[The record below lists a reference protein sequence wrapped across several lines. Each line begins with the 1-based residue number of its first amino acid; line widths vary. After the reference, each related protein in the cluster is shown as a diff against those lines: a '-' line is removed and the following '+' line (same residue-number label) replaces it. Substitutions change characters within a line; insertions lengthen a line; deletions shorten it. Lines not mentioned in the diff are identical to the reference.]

1 MSEIERLDEV
11 LASSIDDETRAGIWE
26 SVRAILE
33 QGPAEG
39 TSTQST
45 VLALGYVQ
53 SGKTTSITALAAAA
67 ADAGYQVIVA
77 LLGSTN
83 LLLDQNRERLEAS
96 LGITTRSDYV
106 WISETNPATRDGR
119 QEAPKVRR
127 HGTGVPCPRAEAR
140 WAYPGCRQAD
150 GEDPRRPARPDHRR
164 RGGPGVSEHEQ
175 GRREQHLRGHPGT
188 AEDRS

>member
-1 MSEIERLDEV
+1 MSEIERLDGV
-11 LASSIDDETRAGIWE
+11 LAASIDEETRAGIWH
-26 SVRAILE
+26 SVREILE

-39 TSTQST
+39 TSSQST

-83 LLLDQNRERLEAS
+83 LLLDQNSDRLEAS

-106 WISETNPATRDGR
+106 WISETNPATETSGKKLP
-119 QEAPKVRR
+119 QVRR
-127 HGTGVPCPRAEAR
+127 HGTRVPRPRPEAR
-140 WAYPGCRQAD
+140 GAHPRRGKTD
-150 GEDPRRPARPDHRR
+150 GEDPR
-164 RGGPGVSEHEQ
+164 
-175 GRREQHLRGHPGT
+175 
-188 AEDRS
+188 